1 MAFHDISSTFQS
13 SRFWVFAAAASSR
26 PVRPQ
31 ADCSRLPLDAEPS
44 GTAGEADP
52 REPEW
57 QGQWRLL
64 KYL

>member
-1 MAFHDISSTFQS
+1 MAFHE
-13 SRFWVFAAAASSR
+13 SRFWVFTAAAPSHA
-26 PVRPQ
+26 VLPQ
-31 ADCSRLPLDAEPS
+31 ADCSPAHADAEAR
-44 GTAGEADP
+44 GTDREAKP